1 MVTGKSLSD
10 DFYDQGISWWVG
22 SVPPWY
28 CYNGGGAGNDDLS
41 SDATWLGTSMDTLAT
56 PNIPTQYTN
65 GVKFALVNPPFGDNP
80 GNSVKY
86 NDAAGQTQNL
96 IALSDPIG
104 AYYKNWGVQST
115 YRIGSQGNPMF
126 FGPYDLNL
134 TDSSPADG
142 DIIFITTG
150 SNVIGGTL
158 DEGGDVLGV
167 GDNRSY
173 NLIFYSTGSSD
184 VFELSVWVGHQNQTG
199 RGSVELTNYNLSTR
213 RNWYDKCAV
222 NGFVG
227 IRSLSSVNNV
237 VWWPLTYDDQTTE
250 LVVSRNDS

>member
-1 MVTGKSLSD
+1 MVTGKSLAD
-10 DFYDQGISWWVG
+10 DFYDQGIGWWVG

-28 CYNGGGAGNDDLS
+28 CYNGGGVGNSDLS
-41 SDATWLGTSMDTLAT
+41 SDATWLGTSMDTQAAQGQ
-56 PNIPTQYTN
+56 PTQYTN
-65 GVKFALVNPPFGDNP
+65 GVKFALVNPGGENP
-80 GNSVKY
+80 GNIVKY
-86 NDAAGQTQNL
+86 QDAAGQTQNL
-96 IALSDPIG
+96 VALSDPAG
-104 AYYKNWGVQST
+104 AYNPNWGVQST

-126 FGPYDLNL
+126 FGPYDLTL

-150 SNVIGGTL
+150 SDVIGGTL
-158 DEGGDVLGV
+158 ADGGVILGP

-184 VFELSVWVGHQNQTG
+184 VTTLSEWVGNQNQTG
-199 RGSVELTNYNLSTR
+199 RPSVDLANYNEATR
-213 RNWYDKCAV
+213 RNWYQKCAV

-237 VWWPLTYDDQTTE
+237 VWWPLTYDDVTTE
-250 LVVSRNDS
+250 LIVSRNDS